1 MGAVNQT
8 LIEELVA
15 MGLPRE
21 RAASVASSIEQSLDD
36 RYSLHSQILA
46 TKRDLADLDVKLIR
60 EMAQHSERMAAQFA
74 LVNDRISHTNERI
87 SQTNERISQTNILI
101 ADTKVDLLKF
111 MIGAF
116 IANAGLMLGAI
127 KYLR

>member
-21 RAASVASSIEQSLDD
+21 RATSVASSIEQSLDD
-36 RYSLHSQILA
+36 RHSLHSQILA
-46 TKRDLADLDVKLIR
+46 TKRDLADLDVKLVR

-74 LVNDRISHTNERI
+74 LVNDRISQQSTQI
-87 SQTNERISQTNILI
+87 NERISQTNILV
-101 ADTKVDLLKF
+101 AETKVDLLKF
-111 MIGAF
+111 MISAF

>member
-8 LIEELVA
+8 LIEELVG

-21 RAASVASSIEQSLDD
+21 RATSVASSIEQSLDN

-46 TKRDLADLDVKLIR
+46 TKRDLADLELKLVR
-60 EMAQHSERMAAQFA
+60 EMSQHSERMAAQFA
-74 LVNDRISHTNERI
+74 LVNDRISQQSTQI
-87 SQTNERISQTNILI
+87 NERISQTNILV
-101 ADTKVDLLKF
+101 AETKVDLLKF

>member
-21 RAASVASSIEQSLDD
+21 RATSVASSIEQSLDD

-46 TKRDLADLDVKLIR
+46 TKRDLADLEVKLVR

-87 SQTNERISQTNILI
+87 SQTNILI
-101 ADTKVDLLKF
+101 ADSKVDLLKF

>member
-21 RAASVASSIEQSLDD
+21 RATSVASSIEQSLDD

-46 TKRDLADLDVKLIR
+46 TKRDLADLEVKLVR
-60 EMAQHSERMAAQFA
+60 EMAQHNERMAAQFA

-87 SQTNERISQTNILI
+87 SQTNILI
-101 ADTKVDLLKF
+101 ANTKVDLLKF

>member
-21 RAASVASSIEQSLDD
+21 RATSVASSIEQSLDD

-46 TKRDLADLDVKLIR
+46 TKRDLADLEVKLVR

-87 SQTNERISQTNILI
+87 SQTNILI
-101 ADTKVDLLKF
+101 ANTKVDLLKF